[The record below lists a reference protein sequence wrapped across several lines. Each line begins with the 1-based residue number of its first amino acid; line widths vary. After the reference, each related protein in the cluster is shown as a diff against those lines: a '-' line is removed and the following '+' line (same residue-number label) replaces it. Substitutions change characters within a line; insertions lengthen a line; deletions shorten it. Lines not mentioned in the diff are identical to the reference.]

1 MIDGSEKR
9 NRQLAFELQ
18 NSHVCEKRSK
28 CALGVKQPVINKNI
42 DRAKL
47 KNFKVSRDWL
57 LPNRFL
63 LSIAINELYHDA
75 IGSLSVW
82 LAYCRVLYTL

>member
-42 DRAKL
+42 DTELNWKIL
-47 KNFKVSRDWL
+47 KSVMIGYYQTVFSFPSRLTDYITMLSEVSV
-57 LPNRFL
+57 F
-63 LSIAINELYHDA
+63 
-75 IGSLSVW
+75 G
-82 LAYCRVLYTL
+82 